1 MRLSW
6 HELASLYYMLTFH
19 THTQMFAMRLPTPC
33 PWRLCNGPY
42 FPVFEKRVDGLQR
55 LATPIRRLLHLIR
68 SLRLGKDVKTQKHAE
83 QLYEMCIP
91 QLHPDVLVI
100 LCLRK
105 DERPVVKLY
114 RNPVKDYIM
123 YVNVMYM
130 YMQN

>member
-1 MRLSW
+1 MSV
-6 HELASLYYMLTFH
+6 A
-19 THTQMFAMRLPTPC
+19 
-33 PWRLCNGPY
+33 
-42 FPVFEKRVDGLQR
+42 VVQR
-55 LATPIRRLLHLIR
+55 PSFSCIRETGRWIATSHDSTPIQRLLHQFR

-83 QLYEMCIP
+83 RLYETCIP
-91 QLHPDVLVI
+91 QLYPDVLVI
-100 LCLRK
+100 LWK